1 MEKLG
6 GVVNDYDLSAS
17 QPRPI
22 IEIHPIMKQLAL
34 ATLIASAAMVGCTNY
49 DTHHHGRN
57 VSMEP
62 RHNFL
67 GLVKVEAG
75 SYAPSDKATVGMNM
89 REMYGHRLTSGDRVT
104 LFWGAVTLTDY

>member
-1 MEKLG
+1 
-6 GVVNDYDLSAS
+6 
-17 QPRPI
+17 
-22 IEIHPIMKQLAL
+22 MKQLAL

-49 DTHHHGRN
+49 DTPHHGRN

-75 SYAPSDKATVGMNM
+75 SYAPSD
-89 REMYGHRLTSGDRVT
+89 
-104 LFWGAVTLTDY
+104 